1 MEIPIK
7 IIQFAKMPKLL
18 PLNKIIRSKAF
29 TAKQLGTVGMI
40 SKDDETIA
48 AGDVGTMVDYLTR
61 AILLTDYAFDVAN
74 IQLKKDF
81 DQGLV
86 SPDDLVK
93 VVDERE
99 RLKKIAKA
107 TSEIDDLPDEV
118 FKMARDVCAW
128 EEAYR
133 SGMYVKPE
141 TYPDKVTISHIG
153 EMLKRVEHFFEEY
166 GWPTR
171 DAFIASTKN
180 NCLAGE
186 GDYLLKDILVD
197 LKVSNA
203 QSMQIYWVR
212 QLLVYYTLGFYN
224 HFNDEK
230 INCLMIFN
238 ARIDTVYFV
247 KIADID
253 ESEFEF
259 VNNAA
264 EKQSKKNEQVLKLLG
279 IN

>member
-7 IIQFAKMPKLL
+7 ISQFAKIPKLL
-18 PLNKIIRSKAF
+18 PLNKIIRSNAF

-48 AGDVGTMVDYLTR
+48 AGNVGTMVDYLTR
-61 AILLTDYAFDVAN
+61 AILLTDDHAFDVAN

-93 VVDERE
+93 VVDEEE

-141 TYPDKVTISHIG
+141 TYPDKVTISHIR

-186 GDYLLKDILVD
+186 GDYLLKDTLVD

-203 QSMQIYWVR
+203 RSMQIYWVR

-224 HFNDEK
+224 H
-230 INCLMIFN
+230 
-238 ARIDTVYFV
+238 Y
-247 KIADID
+247 
-253 ESEFEF
+253 
-259 VNNAA
+259 
-264 EKQSKKNEQVLKLLG
+264 
-279 IN
+279 